1 MESINGFVQYN
12 MVGPMRRYRT
22 VFKDESKLDIA
33 YVPPRLVHRENEYR
47 LLWEF
52 FRYAL
57 EVPGRMSQRILITGR
72 IGTGKTALSQR
83 FGMNMQEEARRRN
96 INLHYLHVNCRENR
110 GKFFLIL
117 LNALLHFKPN
127 FPRRGLSSEELL
139 YALMDI
145 LDEENAYLILALD
158 ELESLILAEGTEP
171 IYKLTRMQ
179 EARLGKPLRLSLIC
193 ILRTLEPLKKLDEST
208 RSTLQRNIIHL
219 EEYSKSQLID
229 IIGDRVETAFH
240 EGAVPE
246 ETIEVIA
253 ELAEREGGNARY
265 AIELLWRAG
274 KYADA
279 NGFPEVYPECVRM
292 ATASIYPTVRKDEIL
307 SLNQHQQFLLLA
319 IARIFNRNP
328 KAYATMGEIEQAYRV
343 ICEEYGQK
351 PKSHTQIWKYVRQL
365 SAIGIIDAKIS
376 STGQRGKT
384 TLIGLHQIPASKL
397 EETLSQALKCD

>member
-1 MESINGFVQYN
+1 MDSVQYS
-12 MVGPMRRYRT
+12 MVRPMQRYRT

-52 FRYAL
+52 FRYTL
-57 EVPGRMSQRILITGR
+57 EAPGRMSQRILITGR
-72 IGTGKTALSQR
+72 VGTGKTALSQR
-83 FGMNMQEEARRRN
+83 FGMNMQEEARKRN

-117 LNALLHFKPN
+117 LNTLLHFKPN

-139 YALMDI
+139 YALTDI

-179 EARLGKPLRLSLIC
+179 ETRLGKPLRLSLIC

-219 EEYSKSQLID
+219 EKYSKAQLID
-229 IIGDRVETAFH
+229 IIGDRVEMAFH

-292 ATASIYPTVRKDEIL
+292 AAASIYPTVRKDEIL
-307 SLNQHQQFLLLA
+307 NLNQHQQFLLLA
-319 IARIFNRNP
+319 IARTFNQNP
-328 KAYATMGEIEQAYRV
+328 KAYATMGEIEQVYRV
-343 ICEEYGQK
+343 ICEEYGKK

-365 SAIGIIDAKIS
+365 SAIGIIAAKIS

-397 EETLSQALKCD
+397 EKTLSQALKCD